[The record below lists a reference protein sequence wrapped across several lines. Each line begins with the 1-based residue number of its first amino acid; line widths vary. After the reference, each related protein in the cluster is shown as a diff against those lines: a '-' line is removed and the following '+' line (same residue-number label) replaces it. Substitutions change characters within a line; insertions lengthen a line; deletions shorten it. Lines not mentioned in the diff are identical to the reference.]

1 MIQQTALGE
10 LVKGL
15 SIRQAKCQGQAH
27 VLTCIKH
34 YTQTKI
40 LKHRSL
46 WLQAQDDLGEERI
59 NIWDK
64 NFS

>member
-27 VLTCIKH
+27 VLICIKH
-34 YTQTKI
+34 YKQTK
-40 LKHRSL
+40 
-46 WLQAQDDLGEERI
+46 
-59 NIWDK
+59 K
-64 NFS
+64 NSENTGHSDCQPRTT

>member
-27 VLTCIKH
+27 VLICIKH
-34 YTQTKI
+34 YTQTKNSENTG
-40 LKHRSL
+40 HSDC
-46 WLQAQDDLGEERI
+46 QPGT
-59 NIWDK
+59 
-64 NFS
+64 S

>member
-27 VLTCIKH
+27 VLICIKH
-34 YTQTKI
+34 YTQTKKI
-40 LKHRSL
+40 LKTQVTLIASPGRL
-46 WLQAQDDLGEERI
+46 RRGADQYLG
-59 NIWDK
+59 
-64 NFS
+64 